1 MANRS
6 YIYSIDF
13 DRTIEERDENKNVC
27 GLSEYAYMI
36 PLSYKIMVS
45 QNAKMSKSILWDTDE
60 LIAIIADFQLGRQK
74 LFDFLNNLI
83 KIDLFEKNILEEQ
96 IQRAKDFLYDKKHEN
111 KFIILE
117 CGELFEMEDG
127 MENDEEG
134 GLEKYNKKL
143 FEEIMNIE
151 KTMEKAISELYEMK
165 NKINEKD
172 IEIQM
177 WNILGIDNW
186 NEILYYE

>member
-74 LFDFLNNLI
+74 LFDFLNSLL
-83 KIDLFEKNILEEQ
+83 KIDLFEKNNLEEQ
-96 IQRAKDFLYDKKHEN
+96 IQRTKGFLYDKKHEN

-117 CGELFEMEDG
+117 CGELFEME
-127 MENDEEG
+127 NDEE

-143 FEEIMNIE
+143 FEEIMDIE
-151 KTMEKAISELYEMK
+151 KTIEKTIFELYEMK
-165 NKINEKD
+165 NKINEKN
-172 IEIQM
+172 IETQM

-186 NEILYYE
+186 NETLYYE